1 MKNSKFKIVGNIAS
15 FLILNFAFL
24 ISGAFAQEQPPAP
37 SAPREVKIPAVK
49 NSELPN
55 GLRVAAV
62 TRRNLPLVT
71 VSLLINNA
79 GAASESKDGLANAT
93 ASLLTK
99 GTKTRTAPQIAE
111 QIEFL
116 GGDLNAGANW
126 NSTVVTLN
134 ITSDKLEQAM
144 AIMSDVVLNPTFAQ
158 SEIDLFKSQTND
170 ELTVALKQ
178 PGSLASFVAS
188 RYTFGEHNA
197 IGTPES
203 LNSITNSD
211 ISNFYRQSYTPKN
224 AVLVFA
230 GDISSEQANT
240 LAKKFFGTWT
250 MPDKMR
256 PSEYERVQR
265 PTVGGS
271 SPNKNLINRF
281 LVIDLPDSGQAAVTY
296 AKKLDI
302 GRVSCPNGKCVTDT
316 TYFPST
322 VTNTILGGGYSARLN
337 SEIRIKQALSYG
349 ASSGLSYRNN
359 QTNLLARAQTKN
371 VSAAQVAELVAAE
384 INRLGNSLAETTELT
399 PRELTLT
406 GAFGNSLE
414 TTNGLAGKLVELYT
428 FGLNPEELNSYMK
441 NVRGVSSGQVK
452 DFAAANF
459 NGGDL
464 IIVGDYKKFADDLKK
479 RFPNQKIEVIP
490 ASNLDLNRN
499 DLQKRF
505 DPGKPSPPK
514 TK

>member
-1 MKNSKFKIVGNIAS
+1 MKNSKFKIVGKFTA

-24 ISGAFAQEQPPAP
+24 IPCAFGQELPPAP

-49 NSELPN
+49 NSALPN
-55 GLRVAAV
+55 GLKVAV
-62 TRRNLPLVT
+62 VERRNLPLVT

-99 GTKTRTAPQIAE
+99 GTKTQTASQIAE

-126 NSTVVTLN
+126 NSTIVTLN
-134 ITSDKLEQAM
+134 VTSDKLEQAM

-197 IGTPES
+197 VGTPEG

-211 ISNFYRQSYTPKN
+211 ISSFYGQNYTPKN
-224 AVLVFA
+224 AVIVFA
-230 GDISSEQANT
+230 GDISTEQANV
-240 LAKKFFGTWT
+240 LAKRFFGNWVEYSTKPT
-250 MPDKMR
+250 SDK
-256 PSEYERVQR
+256 
-265 PTVGGS
+265 PTISIQNGS
-271 SPNKNLINRF
+271 TKGLINRF
-281 LVIDLPDSGQAAVTY
+281 LVVDLPNSGQAAVTY
-296 AKKLDI
+296 AKRLGI
-302 GRVSCPNGKCVTDT
+302 GRVSCPNGKCATDAA
-316 TYFPST
+316 YFPST

-337 SEIRIKQALSYG
+337 SEIRIKRGLSYG
-349 ASSGLSYRNN
+349 ASSGLSSRTDK
-359 QTNLLARAQTKN
+359 TNLLARVQTKN
-371 VSAAQVAELVAAE
+371 VSAAEVAELVAAE
-384 INRLGNSLAETTELT
+384 INRLGTSLAEPTELT

-406 GAFGNSLE
+406 GAFGSSLE

-428 FGLNPEELNSYMK
+428 FGLNPEELNSYMT
-441 NVRGVSSGQVK
+441 NVRGVSSQQVK

-459 NGGDL
+459 GGGDM
-464 IIVGDYKKFADDLKK
+464 IIVGDYKVFANDLKK

-490 ASNLDLNRN
+490 ASELDLNSATLR
-499 DLQKRF
+499 K
-505 DPGKPSPPK
+505 K
-514 TK
+514 

>member
-1 MKNSKFKIVGNIAS
+1 MNNEKSKMKNISKLFAAA
-15 FLILNFAFL
+15 AFL
-24 ISGAFAQEQPPAP
+24 LLPFALTGNAQEQPPAP

-49 NSELPN
+49 NSDLPN
-55 GLRVAAV
+55 GLKIAV
-62 TRRNLPLVT
+62 VERHNLPLVT

-79 GAASESKDGLANAT
+79 GAALESKDGLANAT

-99 GTKTRTAPQIAE
+99 GTKTRSATQIAE

-116 GGDLNAGANW
+116 GGDLNAGAGW

-197 IGTPES
+197 VGTPES
-203 LNSITNSD
+203 LNSIANSD
-211 ISNFYRQSYTPKN
+211 ISSFYRQSYTPN
-224 AVLVFA
+224 DAVLVFA
-230 GDISSEQANT
+230 GDTSNEQANL
-240 LAKKFFGTWT
+240 LANKFFGSWKKSLPEEVETYRGRAIENN
-250 MPDKMR
+250 KV
-256 PSEYERVQR
+256 SNKGVVQ
-265 PTVGGS
+265 
-271 SPNKNLINRF
+271 NI
-281 LVIDLPDSGQAAVTY
+281 LVIDLPNSGQAAVTY

-302 GRVSCPNGKCVTDT
+302 GRIRRFVVNNGGTKTLT
-316 TYFPST
+316 AENYYPSI

-337 SEIRIKQALSYG
+337 SEIRIKRGLSYG
-349 ASSGLSYRNN
+349 ASSGLSSRNN
-359 QTNLLARAQTKN
+359 QTNLLARVQTKN
-371 VSAAQVAELVAAE
+371 VSAAEVAELVASE
-384 INRLGNSLAETTELT
+384 INRLGTSLAETTELT

-406 GAFGNSLE
+406 GAFGSSLE
-414 TTNGLAGKLVELYT
+414 TTNGLAAKLVDLYT
-428 FGLNPEELNSYMK
+428 FGLNPDELNSYMT
-441 NVRGVSSGQVK
+441 NVRGVSSQQVK

-459 NGGDL
+459 GGGDI
-464 IIVGDYKKFADDLKK
+464 IIVGDYKIFADDLKK

-490 ASNLDLNRN
+490 ASQLDLNSQT
-499 DLQKRF
+499 LMK
-505 DPGKPSPPK
+505 K
-514 TK
+514 